1 MKNPMYKLL
10 VLVLLV
16 SFGFTAEAQ
25 RTKIAKNQ
33 IPDQIN
39 TYLKKHFPNNPVTKA
54 AFDNHMVYKK
64 YEITLKDKT
73 SLEFS
78 PAFEVTEIKSKSK
91 LPDSVVPKDILKYVN
106 ANYPNNVVTDWELDD
121 GIQKIELNNGLD
133 IDFTKEGQFIGIDD

>member
-16 SFGFTAEAQ
+16 SIGFTAEAQ

-39 TYLKKHFPNNPVTKA
+39 IYLKKHFPNNPVTKA

-78 PAFEVTEIKSKSK
+78 PAFEVTEIKSKWIFRSILTHQNWIK
-91 LPDSVVPKDILKYVN
+91 KSVKNGCGVN
-106 ANYPNNVVTDWELDD
+106 STLTIRQMLTHL
-121 GIQKIELNNGLD
+121 G
-133 IDFTKEGQFIGIDD
+133 